1 MKFLFILIMF
11 AMFGA
16 QVKAANL
23 TNPDTPSEYFRKNAK
38 ARQDFIQSVQSSD
51 LTAAEKEAYIALVSP
66 ENAQVTGDQVLEL
79 IDEETLKWFFSS
91 RMDGVERIF
100 DAATVSQEPM
110 SLNHCLGYTLC
121 VYISKA
127 TQMMTAYYNG
137 RPIQGVTNVAI
148 STARP
153 GKYTPTGTFS
163 IGELAGRSRVSGRY
177 GGAALYYAMQLQ
189 GHIFLHATSQENY
202 KDLGKPASA
211 GCVRSTLQI
220 AEYLNGLM
228 RDVGGRRSNGHIQDS
243 SQIRV
248 VITPNT
254 F

>member
-1 MKFLFILIMF
+1 M
-11 AMFGA
+11 
-16 QVKAANL
+16 
-23 TNPDTPSEYFRKNAK
+23 
-38 ARQDFIQSVQSSD
+38 QSSD
-51 LTAAEKEAYIALVSP
+51 LSEAEKEAYIALVEP
-66 ENAQVTGDQVLEL
+66 DKAQISGDQVLEL
-79 IDEETLKWFFSS
+79 IDEETLKWFYGS

-100 DAATVSQEPM
+100 DAATVSKEPM
-110 SLNHCLGYTLC
+110 DLNNCLGYTLC

-137 RPIQGVTNVAI
+137 RPIQGVSNVAI

-153 GKYTPTGTFS
+153 GKFTPTGTFS
-163 IGELAGRSRVSGRY
+163 IGELAGRWRVSGRY

-189 GHIFLHATSQENY
+189 GHIFVHATSQDNY
-202 KDLGKPASA
+202 PALGQPASA
-211 GCVRSTLQI
+211 GCVRTTLVV

-228 RDVGGRRSNGHIQDS
+228 RDIGGRRSNGHIQDS

-248 VITPNT
+248 VITPHA